1 MTAYAGIDV
10 SKTTLQIAL
19 FPHTDE
25 LNVPNT
31 VEGLAQLAAW
41 LGQKQVERVLVEA
54 TGGYEKLSARLLAKT
69 GFKVQCINPA
79 RARQFAQALGKRAKT
94 DPIDARMLAMFASA
108 LEEKDFV
115 VPDEARDKLT
125 EQVKQRDVFI
135 QQRDDN
141 RRRIQ
146 QAQET
151 DVLEAYMELNAKL
164 KEMIAAVDKRIAA
177 QSLEV
182 DAKLMERLRSI
193 KGLGPVTISSL
204 FCYLPE
210 LGDLSRGQVAALA
223 GVAPYNNDS
232 GAKRGVRRIYGGRS
246 RLRRA
251 LYMSALVMIRYND
264 DFKTRYARLR
274 ANGKCAK
281 VALVACMRVLVVRLN
296 AMVRDEKPWQDQ
308 PTDR

>member
-10 SKTTLQIAL
+10 SKNTLQIAL
-19 FPHTDE
+19 FPPSDE
-25 LNVPNT
+25 INVPNT
-31 VEGLAQLAAW
+31 GEGLAQLADW
-41 LGQKQVERVLVEA
+41 LGHKQVERILVEA
-54 TGGYEKLSARLLAKT
+54 TGGYEKLSVRLLAKT
-69 GFKVQCINPA
+69 GFKVQRINPV
-79 RARQFAQALGKRAKT
+79 RARQFALALGKRAKT

-125 EQVKQRDVFI
+125 ELVKQRDVFV

-146 QAQET
+146 QAQEP

-164 KEMIAAVDKRIAA
+164 KEMIVNVDKRIAA
-177 QSLEV
+177 QSRQV
-182 DAKLMERLRSI
+182 DAELMERLRSI

-251 LYMSALVMIRYND
+251 AYMSVLVMIRYND
-264 DFKTRYARLR
+264 DFKARYARLR

-281 VALVACMRVLVVRLN
+281 VALVACMRVLLVRLN
-296 AMVRDEKPWQDQ
+296 AMVRDGKPWQDQ
-308 PTDR
+308 PAAR

>member
-10 SKTTLQIAL
+10 SKNTLQIAL
-19 FPHTDE
+19 FPPSDE
-25 LNVPNT
+25 INVPNT
-31 VEGLAQLAAW
+31 GEGLAQLADW
-41 LGQKQVERVLVEA
+41 LGQKQVERILVEA
-54 TGGYEKLSARLLAKT
+54 TGGYEKLSVRLLAKT
-69 GFKVQCINPA
+69 GFKVQRINPV
-79 RARQFAQALGKRAKT
+79 RARQFALALGKRAKT

-125 EQVKQRDVFI
+125 ELVKQRDVFV

-146 QAQET
+146 QAQEP

-164 KEMIAAVDKRIAA
+164 KEMIVNVDKRIAA
-177 QSLEV
+177 QSRQV
-182 DAKLMERLRSI
+182 DAELMERLRSI

-251 LYMSALVMIRYND
+251 AYMSVLVMIRYND
-264 DFKTRYARLR
+264 DFKARYARLR

-281 VALVACMRVLVVRLN
+281 VALVACMRVLLVRLN
-296 AMVRDEKPWQDQ
+296 AMVRDGKPWQDQ
-308 PTDR
+308 PAAR